1 MVVEMQIILLYA
13 GQYDIPDERGGQNN
27 RGTSI
32 SYYFNTNLV
41 AEDNVNGTKGTRPA
55 KSTCDFNLM
64 SKVVKAPALYN
75 ASFDMAIGSDLKP
88 VLKICDVDYVSDVEI
103 IPVPSSQFNAAK
115 EKEAAENQ
123 PADDK
128 SKKAG

>member
-1 MVVEMQIILLYA
+1 MVASMQIILLYA
-13 GQYDIPDERGGQNN
+13 GQYDIPDERGGKNN

-64 SKVVKAPALYN
+64 SKIVKAPALYD
-75 ASFDMAIGSDLKP
+75 AAFEMSVGSDGKP

-103 IPVPSSQFNAAK
+103 IPVPNSQFNAADTK
-115 EKEAAENQ
+115 ESEE
-123 PADDK
+123 K

>member
-1 MVVEMQIILLYA
+1 MIPTMQIILLYA

-32 SYYFNTNLV
+32 SYYFNTDLV

-64 SKVVKAPALYN
+64 SKIVKAPALYE
-75 ASFDMAIGSDLKP
+75 ASFQMSIGSDGKP
-88 VLKICDVDYVSDVEI
+88 VLKILDVDYVSDVQI
-103 IPVPSSQFNAAK
+103 IPVPDSPFNAAQ
-115 EKEAAENQ
+115 ENQ
-123 PADDK
+123 K
-128 SKKAG
+128 SDKKAG